1 MAYISLFSFSKCK
14 RVSAEGGG
22 MKDLLDSIYETSRI
36 FRTTV
41 HGYSSVLML
50 DYNYLDNLQ
59 ELVKYV
65 QKRRCKNFRPV

>member
-1 MAYISLFSFSKCK
+1 
-14 RVSAEGGG
+14 

-65 QKRRCKNFRPV
+65 QQRRCKNFRPV